1 MRNIFPPA
9 RVAGVRRLAL
19 AAALVAVGTT
29 LTACSDDDPAAPVPV
44 ATTLSIM
51 SGDAQ
56 QTTPNTAT
64 AAPLVVAVKD
74 QNGDALANETVTWT
88 ISSGTGALSATT
100 STTDSNGQ
108 ASVTYT
114 PDAITGTTTITATV
128 GTLTPV
134 NFTVSVVDAS

>member
-1 MRNIFPPA
+1 MRNIFPSV
-9 RVAGVRRLAL
+9 RFAGARRLAL
-19 AAALVAVGTT
+19 AAALVVAGTG
-29 LTACSDDDPAAPVPV
+29 LAACSDDDPAAPVPV

-64 AAPLVVAVKD
+64 ASPLVVEVKD
-74 QNGDALANETVTWT
+74 QNGNLLANETVTWA

-114 PDAITGTTTITATV
+114 PDASTGTTSITATV
-128 GTLTPV
+128 GSLTPV
-134 NFTVSVVDAS
+134 SFTVTVVDAS